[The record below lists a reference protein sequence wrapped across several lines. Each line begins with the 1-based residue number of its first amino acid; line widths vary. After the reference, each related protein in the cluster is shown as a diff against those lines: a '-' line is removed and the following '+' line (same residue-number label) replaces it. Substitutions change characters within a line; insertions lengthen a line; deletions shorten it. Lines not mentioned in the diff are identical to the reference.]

1 MTRARHVIEAFSAE
15 RLRTLRRERRLSQE
29 QLARSLAAAASDSA
43 VTRER
48 LKIVAY
54 EGGTRRPA
62 AKALHALAAAL
73 GVDAAE
79 LLDPEAPMTVEL
91 LRALRNLTQGQVA
104 AHLGITQ
111 ARYSQLES
119 GQAQLDPQR
128 REQLAE
134 LLRVPLD
141 ALDEL
146 LAARGQGQ
154 P

>member
-1 MTRARHVIEAFSAE
+1 MTRARHAIEAFSAE

-29 QLARSLAAAASDSA
+29 QLARGLAAAGSDAA

-62 AKALHALAAAL
+62 AQALHALAAAL

-79 LLDPEAPMTVEL
+79 LLDPEAPMTVQL

-119 GQAQLDPQR
+119 GQARLGPQR
-128 REQLAE
+128 RERLAE
-134 LLRVPLD
+134 LLRVPPA

-146 LAARGQGQ
+146 LAARGQEQ
-154 P
+154 S